1 MTIRKRV
8 IAGLLAASLLPS
20 AAPYAG
26 AEEAAGSSGQP
37 VPAVGSQTEPVVYR
51 AGSSGNGNASSTSA
65 SSSAS
70 PNVGSTDST
79 IAVYLDGKL
88 LQPETEPLNV
98 SGTVLVPMRGLFEAL
113 GAKLSWNR
121 DSKTVTAA
129 KAGTTLIY
137 RIGEPSAQ
145 LNGQALPLSVPGQ
158 IVGGY
163 TMVPLRFV
171 SEALGSSVD
180 WDAAAKTVRITSEL
194 KYETTVK
201 WGVNLRSAPNAS
213 ADSVTKDMLPTGEKV
228 HVVREAGPLWLE
240 VRTRDRH
247 SGYISAKPK
256 YTDYSSPSLIALQAD
271 ELIAY
276 GKKYLGAP
284 YEFGASPDQTDTFDC
299 SSFVQRVFQ
308 DTLAIELPRVSYDQ
322 AKEGTEVK
330 IEDLRKGDLLF
341 FSARGLDIGHV
352 GIYAGNNEILHTYSK
367 NQGVHIEPF
376 TASWRERFVTARR
389 VF

>member
-1 MTIRKRV
+1 MKIRKRV
-8 IAGLLAASLLPS
+8 IAGLLAAPLLLS
-20 AAPYAG
+20 ASAYAG
-26 AEEAAGSSGQP
+26 A
-37 VPAVGSQTEPVVYR
+37 VPGGLPAPGVGSQSEPGVGGSGNANT
-51 AGSSGNGNASSTSA
+51 AGSAVH
-65 SSSAS
+65 
-70 PNVGSTDST
+70 VGSTNST

-88 LQPETEPLNV
+88 LQSEAEPLNV
-98 SGTVLVPMRGLFEAL
+98 SGTVLVPMRGVFEAL
-113 GAKLSWNR
+113 GAKLSWNG
-121 DSKTVTAA
+121 DSKTVTAT
-129 KAGTTLIY
+129 KADTTLIY

-158 IVGGY
+158 IADGY
-163 TMVPLRFV
+163 ALVPLRFV

-194 KYETTVK
+194 RYETTIK
-201 WGVNLRSAPNAS
+201 WGVNLRSAPDTSAS
-213 ADSVTKDMLPTGEKV
+213 NVIQDLLPAGEQV

-247 SGYISAKPK
+247 NGYISAKPK
-256 YTDYSSPSLIALQAD
+256 YTDYFSPSLAALQAD

-276 GKKYLGAP
+276 GKKYLGTP
-284 YEFGASPDQTDTFDC
+284 YEFGASPDQTETFDC
-299 SSFVQRVFQ
+299 SSFVQRVFRE
-308 DTLAIELPRVSYDQ
+308 TLDIELPRVSYDQ
-322 AKEGTEVK
+322 AKKGTEVN

-367 NQGVHIEPF
+367 KLGVHIEPF